1 MKLDIIAEIWNMTR
15 DSILSTD
22 RDSIAENMVG
32 ILIDN
37 DYSPSDIKSAFRG
50 DYDVMTAL
58 KTYVDDSGAIEEDEA
73 EYEEYEEEY
82 EDEDDYNND
91 WD

>member
-1 MKLDIIAEIWNMTR
+1 MKLDVILEIWNMTK

-22 RDSIAENMVG
+22 KDVIAENLVG

-37 DYSPSDIKSAFRG
+37 DYSPTDIKSAFRE

-58 KTYVDDSGAIEEDEA
+58 KTYVEDAIEFDEEDA
-73 EYEEYEEEY
+73 EYEEYE
-82 EDEDDYNND
+82 DDDTDNYNDD
-91 WD
+91 WE

>member
-1 MKLDIIAEIWNMTR
+1 MKLDVIAEIWNMTR

-58 KTYVDDSGAIEEDEA
+58 KTYVDDSGALEDDEI
-73 EYEEYEEEY
+73 EYEEYEEY
-82 EDEDDYNND
+82 EDEDDYNSE
-91 WD
+91 WE